1 MYKYIIPAVVCLF
14 LSACT
19 ATNPPETPEATGKWE
34 SLYTSVDNIMK
45 GYK

>member
-1 MYKYIIPAVVCLF
+1 MCKYIITAVFCLF

-19 ATNPPETPEATGKWE
+19 ATNPPEAPEATGKWE
-34 SLYTSVDNIMK
+34 QLNTSVDNIMK